1 MLNRQNRWDL
11 SLGRPILKPLLLNHQ
26 KAIKAG
32 SVVHFVTVVYSATSP
47 LNSNTDTRLK
57 LR

>member
-1 MLNRQNRWDL
+1 MTREAVWL
-11 SLGRPILKPLLLNHQ
+11 SHQ

-32 SVVHFVTVVYSATSP
+32 SVVHFVTAVYSAASP
-47 LNSNTDTRLK
+47 LNINTDTRLK